1 MQCWQWLRRLLSTV
15 ALDCVL
21 KEEWPTFLRKKEK
34 RPPAEN
40 MREGVIGKGG
50 TLPCFGQKRVQR
62 TSQHVFFPD
71 VWRTF
76 VGHDPVGFLSPST
89 SFSSLPLGQAV
100 SQKIDFMEHPIFSKF
115 CSSWLQY
122 VGKYFSSGIFILIV
136 KFNWVNYIFRI
147 TSLALIDVENVS
159 FTLLNV
165 FAELKMS
172 NQEKCLQVAKSDF
185 DYFRILKRDFTNL
198 QVVIKKVWIAK
209 ISHYTIWWITFIDE

>member
-1 MQCWQWLRRLLSTV
+1 LCWKWLRRLLSTV

-21 KEEWPTFLRKKEK
+21 KEEWPTFLRKKRKKDLLLKIWGRGSSEK
-34 RPPAEN
+34 GHPVKFWTKKSSKNEPACVLSRRLKN
-40 MREGVIGKGG
+40 F
-50 TLPCFGQKRVQR
+50 C
-62 TSQHVFFPD
+62 
-71 VWRTF
+71 W
-76 VGHDPVGFLSPST
+76 HDPVGFLSPST

-100 SQKIDFMEHPIFSKF
+100 SQKIDLMEHPIFSKF
-115 CSSWLQY
+115 CSSWIQY
-122 VGKYFSSGIFILIV
+122 VGKYFSSGIFILIA

-165 FAELKMS
+165 FARLKMS
-172 NQEKCLQVAKSDF
+172 KQEKCLPVAKSDF

>member
-1 MQCWQWLRRLLSTV
+1 MTQTLIVHCRFGLRIEGRMTNFFEKKGKKTSCWKYEGGGHRKRGHPVNLWTKKSSKDEPACVLSRRLKNFCWT
-15 ALDCVL
+15 
-21 KEEWPTFLRKKEK
+21 WPSRFCLQAQVSHPYPWVKLFPQNRVNGIPNFL
-34 RPPAEN
+34 
-40 MREGVIGKGG
+40 
-50 TLPCFGQKRVQR
+50 
-62 TSQHVFFPD
+62 
-71 VWRTF
+71 
-76 VGHDPVGFLSPST
+76 
-89 SFSSLPLGQAV
+89 
-100 SQKIDFMEHPIFSKF
+100 KF
-115 CSSWLQY
+115 CSSWIQY
-122 VGKYFSSGIFILIV
+122 VGKYFSRGIFTLVV

-159 FTLLNV
+159 FTLQNV